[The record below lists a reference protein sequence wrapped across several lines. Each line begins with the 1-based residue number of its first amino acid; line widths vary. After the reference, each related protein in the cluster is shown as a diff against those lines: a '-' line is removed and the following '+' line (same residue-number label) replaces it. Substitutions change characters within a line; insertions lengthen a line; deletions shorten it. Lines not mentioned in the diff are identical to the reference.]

1 MAAALPIPDEDEL
14 PISIEGLK
22 NILECPVCLS
32 PPTSTPIYRCDNGHI
47 LCSLCRSKVKIC
59 PECRIELG
67 NLRYLTS
74 EKIVTA
80 MLPKV
85 KLFDFHTY
93 TSCIYK
99 FLMTLKYDYMEYNA
113 YLLSDPFSNFLV
125 DFIMR
130 LILGILNI
138 VDRSKIVHKFN
149 VC

>member
-1 MAAALPIPDEDEL
+1 MAAALPIPDEDDL

-47 LCSLCRSKVKIC
+47 LCSVCRSKVKIC

-67 NLRYLTS
+67 NLRCLTS

-85 KLFDFHTY
+85 TLFDFHTY
-93 TSCIYK
+93 TFAS
-99 FLMTLKYDYMEYNA
+99 
-113 YLLSDPFSNFLV
+113 
-125 DFIMR
+125 
-130 LILGILNI
+130 
-138 VDRSKIVHKFN
+138 KFN
-149 VC
+149 TLLNFSKQHIYFYASHRLLADLLVEVANINQSGNYCHPMNWFAKKVE

>member
-47 LCSLCRSKVKIC
+47 LCSVCRSKVKIC

-67 NLRYLTS
+67 NLRCLTS

-85 KLFDFHTY
+85 ELFYFHTY
-93 TSCIYK
+93 KYCIYSRYVALS
-99 FLMTLKYDYMEYNA
+99 FEKYIYFYA
-113 YLLSDPFSNFLV
+113 SHRLLAALLV
-125 DFIMR
+125 EVANINQSGNR
-130 LILGILNI
+130 LHPMNLF
-138 VDRSKIVHKFN
+138 VKKVE
-149 VC
+149 

>member
-47 LCSLCRSKVKIC
+47 LCSVCRSKVKIC

-67 NLRYLTS
+67 NLRCLTS

-85 KLFDFHTY
+85 ELFYFHTY
-93 TSCIYK
+93 KYCIYK
-99 FLMTLKYDYMEYNA
+99 YILDTLL
-113 YLLSDPFSNFLV
+113 YLLKNMSISMHHIGCLPL
-125 DFIMR
+125 
-130 LILGILNI
+130 
-138 VDRSKIVHKFN
+138 
-149 VC
+149 CW

>member
-1 MAAALPIPDEDEL
+1 MLEFYIVLVGLSFLISLTSIIVKYTIKFCHWVKSKACLMAAALPIPDDDDL

-47 LCSLCRSKVKIC
+47 LCSVCRSKVKIC

-67 NLRYLTS
+67 NLRCLTS

-85 KLFDFHTY
+85 NYFIITHQYLA
-93 TSCIYK
+93 SA
-99 FLMTLKYDYMEYNA
+99 FL
-113 YLLSDPFSNFLV
+113 
-125 DFIMR
+125 R
-130 LILGILNI
+130 
-138 VDRSKIVHKFN
+138 R
-149 VC
+149 

>member
-1 MAAALPIPDEDEL
+1 MAAALPIPDEDDL

-47 LCSLCRSKVKIC
+47 LCSVCRSKVKIC

-67 NLRYLTS
+67 NLRCLTS

-85 KLFDFHTY
+85 ELFYFHTY
-93 TSCIYK
+93 KYCIEILYSRYVALSFK
-99 FLMTLKYDYMEYNA
+99 KYIYFYA
-113 YLLSDPFSNFLV
+113 SHRLLAALLV
-125 DFIMR
+125 EVANINQSGNR
-130 LILGILNI
+130 LHPMNLF
-138 VDRSKIVHKFN
+138 VKKVA
-149 VC
+149 

>member
-47 LCSLCRSKVKIC
+47 LCSVCRSKVKIC

-67 NLRYLTS
+67 NLRCLTS

-85 KLFDFHTY
+85 TLFDFHTY
-93 TSCIYK
+93 TFASKYCYYMLYSIYSY
-99 FLMTLKYDYMEYNA
+99 FTLFT
-113 YLLSDPFSNFLV
+113 L
-125 DFIMR
+125 
-130 LILGILNI
+130 
-138 VDRSKIVHKFN
+138 HKDAN
-149 VC
+149 SRKRHHKRM

>member
-47 LCSLCRSKVKIC
+47 LCSVCRSKVKIC

-67 NLRYLTS
+67 NLRCLTS

-85 KLFDFHTY
+85 NLFY
-93 TSCIYK
+93 CQ
-99 FLMTLKYDYMEYNA
+99 
-113 YLLSDPFSNFLV
+113 YLASEFKSF
-125 DFIMR
+125 
-130 LILGILNI
+130 
-138 VDRSKIVHKFN
+138 
-149 VC
+149 